1 MPYFGIVLKSLVWLH
16 PGVRDPHIKK
26 VRDAQRLAQGY
37 ESRTVV
43 SPWACSH
50 GCGRPRAGEVSRPV
64 WVTNLSALLGG
75 VPRQGGLPG
84 QPVRLAR

>member
-1 MPYFGIVLKSLVWLH
+1 MPYFGVVLKSLVWLH

-50 GCGRPRAGEVSRPV
+50 GCGRPRAGEVSRPGG
-64 WVTNLSALLGG
+64 VTNLSALQRMFPYLK
-75 VPRQGGLPG
+75 PPSPYSRT
-84 QPVRLAR
+84 LA